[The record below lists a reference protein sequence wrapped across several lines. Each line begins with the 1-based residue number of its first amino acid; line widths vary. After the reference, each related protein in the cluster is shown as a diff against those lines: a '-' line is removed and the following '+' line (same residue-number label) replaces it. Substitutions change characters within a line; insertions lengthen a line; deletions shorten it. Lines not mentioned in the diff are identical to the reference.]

1 MRGHTLALARH
12 DASSCSRP
20 ALQISDRELT
30 MIIGWCSGVMGK
42 RSKIRMQ
49 DSRVKISDSKIGN
62 SEIRG
67 RNSGLTR
74 AGRR

>member
-1 MRGHTLALARH
+1 
-12 DASSCSRP
+12 
-20 ALQISDRELT
+20 
-30 MIIGWCSGVMGK
+30 MGK
-42 RSKIRMQ
+42 RSKIRMR

-74 AGRR
+74 ASRR